1 MNELVIAARALTVA
15 PQSWLYDE
23 LERRKSAASSGV
35 SKLSPAERRV
45 MLAICEGKT
54 SREIA
59 QEFGRSFHTIRYQT
73 LKVYDVMQVQ
83 SRTALVAKCAKLG
96 LIAGSKSS

>member
-1 MNELVIAARALTVA
+1 
-15 PQSWLYDE
+15 
-23 LERRKSAASSGV
+23 
-35 SKLSPAERRV
+35 

-59 QEFGRSFHTIRYQT
+59 QEFGRSFHTIRNQT

-96 LIAGSKSS
+96 LIVGSKSS